1 MIWICMW
8 VEELVK
14 VKSLSLFVRHFI
26 TIVGIH
32 DRVLLN
38 YQREPNNIRKFYG
51 YVYLAVVNKVEQ
63 IP

>member
-1 MIWICMW
+1 MIWICMGGR
-8 VEELVK
+8 VGK

-51 YVYLAVVNKVEQ
+51 YVYLL
-63 IP
+63 